1 MSDIGPVEYMA
12 VAFPGNK
19 FTGKIAPALA
29 ELVENKTIRIIDLAF
44 VAKGADGEL
53 VMMEVEEMDSAVGA
67 AFREIEDH
75 VGELISEEDLR
86 KIGAELE
93 PNSSALM
100 LVWEDL
106 WAAKLA
112 GAMREAD
119 GVMLTIERVPY
130 DVVQAAIDWSKSNG

>member
-1 MSDIGPVEYMA
+1 MADIGPVEYMT

-44 VAKGADGEL
+44 VAKGSDGQIAA
-53 VMMEVEEMDSAVGA
+53 MEIEEMDSAVGGA
-67 AFREIEDH
+67 LRKIEDH
-75 VGELISEEDLR
+75 VGELISEEDLLR
-86 KIGAELE
+86 IGEALE
-93 PNSSALM
+93 NNTSALM

-112 GAMREAD
+112 SAMREAD
-119 GVMLTIERVPY
+119 GVLLNIERVPH
-130 DVVQAAIDWSKSNG
+130 DVIMAAIEWSESAA

>member
-1 MSDIGPVEYMA
+1 MA

-29 ELVENKTIRIIDLAF
+29 ELVDNKTIRIIDLAF
-44 VAKGADGEL
+44 VGKSQDGEL
-53 VMMEVEEMDSAVGA
+53 VMMEVEELESEVGA

-100 LVWEDL
+100 MVWEDL
-106 WAAKLA
+106 WASKLA
-112 GAMREAD
+112 NAMRDAD
-119 GVMLTIERVPY
+119 GVLMTIERVPY
-130 DVVQAAIDWSKSNG
+130 DVVQAAIDWSKANG

>member
-1 MSDIGPVEYMA
+1 MAEIGPVEYMA

-19 FTGKIAPALA
+19 FSGKIAPALA

-44 VAKGADGEL
+44 VAKGPEGEL
-53 VMMEVEEMDSAVGA
+53 AMMEIEEMDSAVGA
-67 AFREIEDH
+67 ALRKIEDH
-75 VGELISEEDLR
+75 IGELISAEDLE
-86 KIGAELE
+86 KIGEQLE
-93 PNSSALM
+93 NNSSALM

-119 GVMLTIERVPY
+119 GILLNIERVPH
-130 DVVQAAIDWSKSNG
+130 DVVMAAIEWSESAS

>member
-19 FTGKIAPALA
+19 FTGKVAPALA
-29 ELVENKTIRIIDLAF
+29 ELVDNKTIRIIDLAF
-44 VAKGADGEL
+44 VGKSQDGDL
-53 VMMEVEEMDSAVGA
+53 VMMEVEELESEIGA

-100 LVWEDL
+100 MVWEDL
-106 WAAKLA
+106 WASKLA
-112 GAMREAD
+112 NAMRDAD
-119 GVMLTIERVPY
+119 GVLMTIERVPY
-130 DVVQAAIDWSKSNG
+130 DVVQAAIDWSKANG

>member
-1 MSDIGPVEYMA
+1 MT

-44 VAKGADGEL
+44 VAKGPDGQIAA
-53 VMMEVEEMDSAVGA
+53 MEIEEMDSAVGGA
-67 AFREIEDH
+67 LRKIEDH
-75 VGELISEEDLR
+75 VGELISEEDLLR
-86 KIGAELE
+86 IGEALE
-93 PNSSALM
+93 NNTSALM

-112 GAMREAD
+112 NAMREAD
-119 GVMLTIERVPY
+119 GVLLNIERVPH
-130 DVVQAAIDWSKSNG
+130 DVIMAAIEWSESAA